1 MAGLCVAD
9 GAESELL
16 ASPFAILNSSS
27 EPIEP
32 DVSLDKETQ
41 KTTQCKFEV
50 NCATRAVGRGHAM
63 GVATPPHVP
72 QRSA

>member
-1 MAGLCVAD
+1 MAGLFVND

-32 DVSLDKETQ
+32 DVNLDKETQ
-41 KTTQCKFEV
+41 KTTQCQFEI
-50 NCATRAVGRGHAM
+50 NCFTTNNCVTIRLSV
-63 GVATPPHVP
+63 
-72 QRSA
+72 